1 MEFVLSSQP
10 GIGLSAIIGVLTY
23 DKDAFKYAGFALNP
37 EIGFNA
43 DACWVDEASGIFNV
57 QLYES
62 ENGQDYIIASPTLI
76 FTIQFDI
83 IALPGNASFRFLA
96 DPDLSEGLFSMDMTM
111 HEFTGSPLN
120 IVAVEADTSLASLKV
135 IGKVTNEEYALT
147 PAFAPDVHEY
157 LVRIA
162 NADAAGV
169 TLLAAATDPASTVL
183 LPDADDLLTGAELLI
198 TVEGY
203 DGVTVSV
210 YKIVVEVLP
219 PLSTALLSDII
230 VSEGSLTPGFSS
242 EVTAYT
248 LTLPYTSAAI
258 GITPVVAPGIFQS
271 ALTFNGTSITS
282 GEERTVSLN
291 PGSNIVTIRVVAE
304 DGTTYTDYVINVERT
319 PASTVNT
326 LSQIAVNSDGNVV
339 LATFEEER
347 YYAKI
352 GENNA
357 VFTFTPTVT
366 PNAFINE
373 AIVYTYGGT
382 QYELQS
388 GTPSLSIS
396 IDNGETA
403 EIKLYVTAQ
412 SGDVAEYVLHV
423 EREKSSDTSLA
434 SLDLG
439 GIAFTP
445 AFSPDRF
452 SYNATVKF
460 GVEEITFNLI
470 PSSPHSTFKIN
481 GGENTVFDLTVG
493 ENEFVIEVIS
503 QSGAISTYTVMVYRQ
518 SNETG
523 VSITV
528 KDSQNLIL
536 PGAWEGKTYVLTEAL
551 NFSVS
556 GISVFAGTV
565 DSNALVKING
575 VAIQPYQML
584 FSGTEKEDFF
594 ITVEVTAEDGTVE
607 VYAVVGT
614 REAADTDNDLSDLTI
629 DGVSVEGFDPE
640 KHTYDI
646 RVDYAMD
653 KVTIGAVASSPKAV
667 IVSGL
672 GEKALSAGNNT
683 VTIIV
688 RSEAGVDKT
697 YTLNIK
703 RANADASLSNI
714 LVEGFELSPAFSKD
728 IYDYT
733 IQVPYS
739 IGNIKLIGVKADEYA
754 VVYGDGS
761 FLLNVGENEF
771 EIYAVSQAGTKGRTY
786 TVVVNRAEVSRNA
799 FLRSLEIEGY
809 ELEFSRDTF
818 EYMVLIRQDAES
830 VKINAEAED
839 LYLASV
845 IGAGTH
851 SLRPG
856 NNRINITVVAE
867 DGTQLVYAIN
877 LVRAEI
883 YSGDNYLKSLA
894 VIDYYIPFDR
904 NTFSYTI
911 QVGKDVNK
919 VNLVYECSDEKAT
932 VTIEGNEDLVFGKN
946 TVLIVVTAENG
957 SERVYRISVMKEIEE
972 PNNFW
977 FITSLILLGTTVVSV
992 AACSIIIKRFRK
1004 EESTI

>member
-304 DGTTYTDYVINVERT
+304 DGT
-319 PASTVNT
+319 
-326 LSQIAVNSDGNVV
+326 
-339 LATFEEER
+339 
-347 YYAKI
+347 
-352 GENNA
+352 
-357 VFTFTPTVT
+357 
-366 PNAFINE
+366 
-373 AIVYTYGGT
+373 
-382 QYELQS
+382 
-388 GTPSLSIS
+388 
-396 IDNGETA
+396 
-403 EIKLYVTAQ
+403 
-412 SGDVAEYVLHV
+412 
-423 EREKSSDTSLA
+423 
-434 SLDLG
+434 
-439 GIAFTP
+439 
-445 AFSPDRF
+445 
-452 SYNATVKF
+452 
-460 GVEEITFNLI
+460 
-470 PSSPHSTFKIN
+470 
-481 GGENTVFDLTVG
+481 
-493 ENEFVIEVIS
+493 
-503 QSGAISTYTVMVYRQ
+503 
-518 SNETG
+518 
-523 VSITV
+523 
-528 KDSQNLIL
+528 
-536 PGAWEGKTYVLTEAL
+536 
-551 NFSVS
+551 
-556 GISVFAGTV
+556 
-565 DSNALVKING
+565 
-575 VAIQPYQML
+575 
-584 FSGTEKEDFF
+584 
-594 ITVEVTAEDGTVE
+594 
-607 VYAVVGT
+607 
-614 REAADTDNDLSDLTI
+614 
-629 DGVSVEGFDPE
+629 
-640 KHTYDI
+640 
-646 RVDYAMD
+646 
-653 KVTIGAVASSPKAV
+653 
-667 IVSGL
+667 
-672 GEKALSAGNNT
+672 
-683 VTIIV
+683 
-688 RSEAGVDKT
+688 
-697 YTLNIK
+697 
-703 RANADASLSNI
+703 
-714 LVEGFELSPAFSKD
+714 
-728 IYDYT
+728 
-733 IQVPYS
+733 
-739 IGNIKLIGVKADEYA
+739 
-754 VVYGDGS
+754 
-761 FLLNVGENEF
+761 
-771 EIYAVSQAGTKGRTY
+771 
-786 TVVVNRAEVSRNA
+786 
-799 FLRSLEIEGY
+799 
-809 ELEFSRDTF
+809 
-818 EYMVLIRQDAES
+818 
-830 VKINAEAED
+830 
-839 LYLASV
+839 
-845 IGAGTH
+845 
-851 SLRPG
+851 
-856 NNRINITVVAE
+856 
-867 DGTQLVYAIN
+867 QLVYAIN

-932 VTIEGNEDLVFGKN
+932 VTIEGNEELVFGKN